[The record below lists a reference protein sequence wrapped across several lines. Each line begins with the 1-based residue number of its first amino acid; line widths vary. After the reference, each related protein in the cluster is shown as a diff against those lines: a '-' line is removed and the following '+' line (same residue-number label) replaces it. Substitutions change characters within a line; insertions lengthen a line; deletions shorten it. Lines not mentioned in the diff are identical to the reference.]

1 MSSPP
6 PPALQKERVELHGTA
21 RRDRSRAAV
30 IIKQKTMVDAD
41 NKEGVRAP
49 MRVPVGAR
57 RSGVADGYGQDQAAR
72 EKDRDA
78 RVGERG
84 DIRDEKERK
93 RQGNGR
99 EGCGSTHRDRLNSRA
114 ARLFFRPPPPPSFRA
129 PPRRDAMRCPLLGQ
143 NLAVLR
149 SPLDLPAPL
158 GFLI

>member
-1 MSSPP
+1 M
-6 PPALQKERVELHGTA
+6 QKECVELHGTA

-78 RVGERG
+78 RVGEREA
-84 DIRDEKERK
+84 IFAKRKRERDEAAGAKDVVPRTAIDLI
-93 RQGNGR
+93 RALPDSFSVR
-99 EGCGSTHRDRLNSRA
+99 RHRRRS
-114 ARLFFRPPPPPSFRA
+114 A
-129 PPRRDAMRCPLLGQ
+129 PLRDAMRCPLLGQ

-149 SPLDLPAPL
+149 SPL
-158 GFLI
+158 